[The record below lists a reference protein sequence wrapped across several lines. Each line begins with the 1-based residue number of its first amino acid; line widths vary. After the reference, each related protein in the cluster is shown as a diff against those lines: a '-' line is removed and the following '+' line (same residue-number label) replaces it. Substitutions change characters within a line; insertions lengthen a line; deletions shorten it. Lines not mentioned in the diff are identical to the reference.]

1 MPHLRRAR
9 EMAPDR
15 ATMFV
20 TRYTPGANIGT
31 TLEKIISRAGLV
43 TWPKSMQN
51 LRATRETER
60 LAHYPVKDV
69 ASWLG
74 NSPKV
79 ANDHYAMTMQASFDR
94 AVVEG
99 AKIAGVTGRVLSKV
113 PPKVP
118 QTLQD
123 STPLSQDTKK
133 ADAENPVGN
142 WDCLAS
148 AVTVLPLSYPART

>member
-1 MPHLRRAR
+1 
-9 EMAPDR
+9 
-15 ATMFV
+15 MFV

-113 PPKVP
+113 PHTHQV
-118 QTLQD
+118 
-123 STPLSQDTKK
+123 KK
-133 ADAENPVGN
+133 LV
-142 WDCLAS
+142 
-148 AVTVLPLSYPART
+148 Y